1 MGLVTGIVVY
11 LLIWWTVL
19 FATLPIGVHPDVEGE
34 ATPGGWRGAPRAPGL
49 LRKALLTTAI
59 SLVLWGAL
67 EAVVRS
73 DALSFRSGWLAM
85 PEN

>member
-19 FATLPIGVHPDVEGE
+19 FATLPVGVQPDAEGE
-34 ATPGGWRGAPRAPGL
+34 GPGGWRGAPQAPNL
-49 LRKALLTTAI
+49 LRKALWTTLI
-59 SLVLWGAL
+59 SLALWGAL

-73 DALSFRSGWLAM
+73 DYLSFRAGWLAM
-85 PEN
+85 PEH